1 MILTAKQEQGV
12 KLVTDLYRQNKK
24 IITIS
29 GYAGTG
35 KSTIVRHIV
44 EQLHLEEN
52 VAYVTFTGKA
62 SLVLRNKGL
71 PATTI
76 HKLIYN
82 CFVDRFGKL
91 IVTKKQQLPD
101 HIHLI
106 IIDEISMV
114 SKKLLEDLM
123 SFNIPI
129 IALGDHGQ
137 LEPIGE
143 DNGLLK
149 APDFVLT
156 DIIRQAE
163 DNPIIRLSK
172 LVREGRFER
181 MDNSNV
187 KVLSPKDF
195 DYSMVQW
202 ADQTLCGFNTTRN
215 TINQNVRKIFY
226 KTDEQLPVVG
236 EKLISLKNKWDIC
249 DSEDN
254 PLINGTICNIARI
267 DKNIYNGTIFIA
279 TLVDSVNGSVF
290 SELQIDT
297 NTFKNRPIP
306 LKNNL
311 PVFDYGYCITV
322 HKSQGS
328 EWDKIL
334 LFDECL
340 NRETYN
346 RWLYTGITRAKD
358 KIVIIK
364 H

>member
-1 MILTAKQEQGV
+1 MG
-12 KLVTDLYRQNKK
+12 
-24 IITIS
+24 S
-29 GYAGTG
+29 G
-35 KSTIVRHIV
+35 KSTMVRSIV
-44 EQLHLEEN
+44 EYLHLEEN

-82 CFVDRFGKL
+82 CYLDKYGKLVVYKKEYLPEHIKL
-91 IVTKKQQLPD
+91 IV
-101 HIHLI
+101 
-106 IIDEISMV
+106 IDEISMV

-149 APDFVLT
+149 KPDFVLT
-156 DIIRQAE
+156 EIIRQAE
-163 DNPIIRLSK
+163 NNPIIRLSK
-172 LVREGRFER
+172 LVREGQFER
-181 MDNSNV
+181 MNNSNI
-187 KVLSPKDF
+187 KVFYPKDF
-195 DYSMVQW
+195 DYSMVEW
-202 ADQTLCGFNTTRN
+202 ADQTLCGFNSTRN
-215 TINQNVRKIFY
+215 IINKNVRKCFFH
-226 KTDEQLPVVG
+226 TEEQLPIIG
-236 EKLISLKNKWDIC
+236 EKIISLRNKWDTL
-249 DSEDN
+249 DSQNN
-254 PLINGTICNIARI
+254 PLINGTICNVARI
-267 DKNIYNGTIFIA
+267 DKNIFNGTILKL
-279 TLVDSVNGSVF
+279 TLIDCYNKSYF
-290 SELQIDT
+290 EELQIDT
-297 NTFKNRPIP
+297 NVFKNRPIP
-306 LKNNL
+306 INSKL
-311 PVFDYGYCITV
+311 PVFDFGYCITV

-328 EWDKIL
+328 EWDKVL

-340 NRETYN
+340 NKETYK